1 MKNKHIKFKAKPANI
16 LIYDD
21 ENITYYQGTWTS
33 IEQSFP
39 NYIESS
45 YISDYTPRIIPMNYD
60 IHITSNDLE
69 QLDNIKLDET
79 IMKRIAKYNKQ
90 KECQRL
96 DKEIKQKEEK
106 IKELDD
112 LLQDKEKRWNKVKDY
127 IKNIYEISL
136 DEDYDDEDWEEE

>member
-1 MKNKHIKFKAKPANI
+1 MKNKHINFKAKPANI

-21 ENITYYQGTWTS
+21 ENIVYYQGTYT
-33 IEQSFP
+33 
-39 NYIESS
+39 YIESTSHCDSGHYIDGTS
-45 YISDYTPRIIPMNYD
+45 YNYVLNHD
-60 IHITSNDLE
+60 IHLVSPDLE

-79 IMKRIAKYNKQ
+79 TMKRIAKYNKQ
-90 KECQRL
+90 RECQRL
-96 DKEIKQKEEK
+96 DKEINEKQER